1 MLHLPQKHTAACSLL
16 EDSARMLG
24 ACFVAG
30 VVRRRLCCNNHHL
43 VCARRILRVLR
54 VFRMK
59 HIMRRHLEGAVMEAA
74 GKLVFSLLSI
84 MFIAA
89 GLFYEL
95 ERYGPPSDKKAED
108 LKFHQSLYWCV
119 PCPS

>member
-1 MLHLPQKHTAACSLL
+1 M
-16 EDSARMLG
+16 
-24 ACFVAG
+24 
-30 VVRRRLCCNNHHL
+30 RRRLCCNNPHL
-43 VCARRILRVLR
+43 VCVRRILRVLR

-119 PCPS
+119 SCPGYCHSGLHNAVAPVP

>member
-1 MLHLPQKHTAACSLL
+1 VRQSYHQDFNTQLL
-16 EDSARMLG
+16 LL
-24 ACFVAG
+24 FV
-30 VVRRRLCCNNHHL
+30 C
-43 VCARRILRVLR
+43 RILRVLR

-95 ERYGPPSDKKAED
+95 EKYGVS
-108 LKFHQSLYWCV
+108 
-119 PCPS
+119 